1 MWRLRSVI
9 SDAMFGAK
17 TVKNRARIVCAAAV
31 ISLCTVNAAHAETET
46 VEAQV
51 AIVQRGEFFK
61 VEDLNFGAVIP
72 SGTAGTVVVS
82 PDGVRTR
89 TGGVTLYGINFH
101 PAEFAGRKP
110 AGGNPPV
117 LLSLGSN
124 TIQLT
129 GPGAPMTVRLFRGNT
144 NPGQVLTS
152 TPNNFQVQGTSAG
165 AFELRIGATLDVNA
179 NQAPGTYTGT
189 WSLTLDFQ

>member
-1 MWRLRSVI
+1 MI
-9 SDAMFGAK
+9 EAK
-17 TVKNRARIVCAAAV
+17 LLKNRARIACAAAV
-31 ISLCTVNAAHAETET
+31 ISIFTVNAAHAEVET
-46 VEAQV
+46 VDAQV

-61 VEDLNFGAVIP
+61 VEDLNFGGVIP

-82 PDGVRTR
+82 PNGVRTR
-89 TGGVTLYGINFH
+89 TGGVTLYGNSFN

-110 AGGNPPV
+110 AGGNPPMM
-117 LLSLGSN
+117 LSISSS

-144 NPGQVLTS
+144 NPGQVLTA
-152 TPNNFQVQGTSAG
+152 TPNNFQVQGTSSG